1 MNGSIAD
8 VFVVFFTLGST
19 ADISEKKVIGQ
30 NMNTWTVLQGVSK
43 KIEQILNRSQ
53 FCKKA
58 FGINFFTHAD
68 HLDICDGEQ

>member
-1 MNGSIAD
+1 MYIYIYIHIYIYI
-8 VFVVFFTLGST
+8 
-19 ADISEKKVIGQ
+19 DIYI
-30 NMNTWTVLQGVSK
+30 QGVSK

-68 HLDICDGEQ
+68 HSDICDVEQ